1 MNIREASK
9 QKTEE
14 IIRYV
19 NGRVSG
25 GEWPQGHRLP
35 TEKEISQQFQAARNT
50 VRKALGTLEREG
62 TIVRQVGR
70 GTFVGPANQ
79 SAEQQ
84 LSGVDASPADINEIR
99 VLLEPAIAELAVARA
114 TRADIRAAR
123 ECLSNMLR
131 AKSIKE
137 FEHWDGEL
145 HETLIR
151 ATKNELLVK
160 LYGAIHDARQRMA
173 WYDTKRRSL
182 DDVRRGSYDEQ
193 HTRIVEALENRDAIE
208 LRRALADHLSTVS
221 SNMLNPVR

>member
-1 MNIREASK
+1 M
-9 QKTEE
+9 
-14 IIRYV
+14 
-19 NGRVSG
+19 
-25 GEWPQGHRLP
+25 
-35 TEKEISQQFQAARNT
+35 
-50 VRKALGTLEREG
+50 
-62 TIVRQVGR
+62 
-70 GTFVGPANQ
+70 
-79 SAEQQ
+79 
-84 LSGVDASPADINEIR
+84 
-99 VLLEPAIAELAVARA
+99 LEPAIAELAVARA

-123 ECLSNMLR
+123 ECLSNMLK